1 MRRLTR
7 VRLRQRPVGRPLGY
21 DCILE
26 KKAQEHPPMGSIDVI
41 DKPLTQRQ
49 LSERYVALLED
60 PRYAGLPGKFELTAW
75 GQIIM
80 TPPAEVLHYRVAA
93 RLARAFT
100 ASLGGEAFQEGAIA
114 IEGHGT
120 PVADVVWCSPE
131 FLARHGGERVL
142 QSAPEICVEVLSPSN
157 STKEI
162 EEKRS
167 AYLAAG
173 ALEVWIVD
181 PVGRTIEFFG
191 PEGRRASS
199 QFVVDL
205 AGLFDA

>member
-1 MRRLTR
+1 
-7 VRLRQRPVGRPLGY
+7 
-21 DCILE
+21 
-26 KKAQEHPPMGSIDVI
+26 MGSIDVI
-41 DKPLTQRQ
+41 DRPLTRRE
-49 LSERYVALLED
+49 LSERYLTLLDD

-80 TPPAEVLHYRVAA
+80 TPPAEVWHYRVAA
-93 RLARAFT
+93 RLARALT

-120 PVADVVWCSPE
+120 FVADVVWCSAD
-131 FLARHGGERVL
+131 FLARHREERVL
-142 QSAPEICVEVLSPSN
+142 ERAPEICVEVLSPSN

-162 EEKRS
+162 DEKRA

-181 PVGRTIEFFG
+181 PVGRTISFFG
-191 PEGRRASS
+191 PEGERADSRLA
-199 QFVVDL
+199 VDL
-205 AGLFDA
+205 TGLFDA